1 MDLTTT
7 KDIATIAA
15 PFTGVIVNA
24 FLKPALDEFAEFFK
38 KGKKNLVHLVANEF
52 DNYLIRS
59 YEKQWYIKT
68 LVFQNRQIPLN
79 KIYIP
84 LTVVNFDSGET
95 IKVDSYPKKL
105 LPTNNK
111 ILLVDTA
118 GMGKSTLSKYLFLKA
133 IEEGN
138 GIPIFLELRQLK
150 SGKSIV
156 DLIHDDISSIDE
168 VFDKEFLLKLI
179 ARGDFVFFF
188 DGFDEIPLK
197 EREYAT
203 QHLQDF
209 IAKASKNQFLL
220 TSRQDAA
227 LASFAD
233 FQRFVINPLRQHEA
247 FALLTK
253 LDTIGGG
260 IDSGE
265 TAESLIE
272 KLKQEHHNA
281 NLKSF
286 LSNPLLVSL
295 LYKAY
300 DFKPTLPMRV
310 DMFYRQVYEALFE
323 NHDLSKGGA
332 FVRDKKSKLNIDD
345 FSRVLRVLAIR
356 TVGLGKVEYSLDEL
370 LGYVSEARSK
380 CLGLSFAESDF
391 VKDLTGSVP
400 LFVVDGLYYRWS
412 HKSFQEYFAA
422 LFIAQD
428 AKGQADIYLKRFVD
442 SKEQQRFANILEL
455 YYDLDITTFNRAVT
469 KELINDFAIFEKG
482 PQYSAKYP
490 GIDKAD
496 LQIRKSLSFSR
507 RYLLF
512 SERSVTKLAGDIV
525 NSEPSKAHNAM
536 RQYIEQEDLL
546 SEFERVGSS
555 TIYPLGSG
563 MVAINAKWV
572 VIMEILYR
580 KQNPLV
586 VSMSA
591 KMQKRQVRSYGT
603 ITADTFTRD
612 GEPKFISD
620 NPDDTL
626 NSHMNFVRVNILL
639 ATNDRIKIGIDETEA
654 AKALAEIDRIADI
667 GIDDF
672 LGSI

>member
-1 MDLTTT
+1 MDLTTA

-15 PFTGVIVNA
+15 PFSGAIVNS
-24 FLKPALDEFAEFFK
+24 FLKPALDEFAELFK
-38 KGKKNLVHLVANEF
+38 RGKKDLAHLVANKF

-79 KIYIP
+79 NIYIP

-95 IKVDSYPKKL
+95 IKVDSYPTKL
-105 LPTNNK
+105 LPANNK

-118 GMGKSTLSKYLFLKA
+118 GMGKSTLSKYLFLKS

-138 GIPIFLELRQLK
+138 GIPVFLELRQLK
-150 SGKSIV
+150 FGKSIV
-156 DLIHDDISSIDE
+156 DLIHDDISGIDE
-168 VFDKEFLLKLI
+168 VFDKDFLLKLI
-179 ARGDFVFFF
+179 AKGDFIFFF

-209 IAKASKNQFLL
+209 IAKASKNKFLL

-227 LASFAD
+227 LVSFAD

-247 FALLTK
+247 FALLAR

-260 IDSGE
+260 ISSGE
-265 TAESLIE
+265 TATSLIE

-286 LSNPLLVSL
+286 LFNPLLVSL

-332 FVRDKKSKLNIDD
+332 FVRDKKSNLNIDD

-370 LGYVSEARSK
+370 LGYINEAKNK
-380 CLGLSFAESDF
+380 CLGISFAESDF

-428 AKGQADIYLKRFVD
+428 TKEQAGIYLKRFVD
-442 SKEQQRFANILEL
+442 SKEQQRFTNILEL
-455 YYDLDITTFNRAVT
+455 YYDLDITTFNRTVT
-469 KELINDFAIFEKG
+469 KELINDFVTFEKG

-490 GIDKAD
+490 GVDKTD

-507 RYLLF
+507 KYLLF
-512 SERSVTKLAGDIV
+512 SAHSVAKLAGGTV
-525 NSEPSKAHNAM
+525 NTEPSRAHNAM
-536 RQYIEQEDLL
+536 RQYIEQDGLL
-546 SEFERVGSS
+546 SELERVGSS

-563 MVAINAKWV
+563 IVAINGKWV

-586 VSMSA
+586 VNMSA
-591 KMQKRQVRSYGT
+591 KMQKRQVRSFGA

-612 GEPKFISD
+612 GGPKFISD
-620 NPDDTL
+620 DPDDAL
-626 NSHMNFVRVNILL
+626 NSQTNFVRVNMLL
-639 ATNDRIKIGIDETEA
+639 AINDRIKIGIDEAEA
-654 AKALAEIDRIADI
+654 AKALTEIDRIAGV